1 MHNTNDT
8 GAIQNKS
15 NISKMNKI
23 NITAIT
29 AIILAVAMF
38 AGCKANTYAQKR
50 KDEKNKFS
58 SYVSRNKLNL
68 SSDSAYC
75 FSQPLPWPEN
85 LYFKT
90 YRGAYIR
97 LVEDDTTQRKPAAGN
112 GIIIRFKSYDLDG
125 RLVGDNTDPSQSW
138 EGYGFVYTPQSA
150 IPCIGWNDCVA
161 CMHHN
166 SRAVF
171 LIDSTLG
178 QDEQL
183 QQVVTLRIEIT
194 DFTVRND

>member
-1 MHNTNDT
+1 MKNL
-8 GAIQNKS
+8 NK
-15 NISKMNKI
+15 
-23 NITAIT
+23 TAIT
-29 AIILAVAMF
+29 AIILLAAMF
-38 AGCKANTYAQKR
+38 VGCKSNTYAKKR

-58 SYVSRNKLNL
+58 SYISKNHIIL
-68 SSDSAYC
+68 STDSDYC
-75 FSQPLPWPEN
+75 FSQPVPWPEN

-90 YRGAYIR
+90 NRGAYIR
-97 LVEDDTTQRKPAAGN
+97 LVDDDKTQRKPAKGN
-112 GIIIRFKSYDLDG
+112 GIIIRFKSYDLNG
-125 RLVGDNTDPSQSW
+125 RLVGDNTNPSESW
-138 EGYGFVYTPQSA
+138 EGYEFVYTPHSS

-178 QDEQL
+178 QDEQM
-183 QQVVTLRIEIT
+183 QQVITLRIEVT